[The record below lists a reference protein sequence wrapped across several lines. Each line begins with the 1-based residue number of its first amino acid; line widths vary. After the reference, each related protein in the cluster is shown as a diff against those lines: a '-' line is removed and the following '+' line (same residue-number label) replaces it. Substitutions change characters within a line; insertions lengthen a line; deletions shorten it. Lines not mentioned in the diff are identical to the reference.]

1 MRHGQIRLPED
12 DEEPLLRSATPSH
25 YASSC
30 HHAAIPFRTTSNQL
44 DDAQVTPRSHIAAE
58 GTIRETTALLGAA
71 DIDKMPTAAQHDI
84 PPRSRVRFA
93 SIGSAGAES
102 HDYLSGEAAA
112 ADMLVVQPTPA
123 QQKTITLAGLAFAAC
138 SGVISGMSLVLAKA
152 AVELLVMTLDYY
164 RTGKGANQF
173 AHPQSWF
180 LVAGLAIGGV
190 AQLVYLNYSL
200 CFASPA
206 LICPLAF
213 CFFNI
218 SSIFGTSLL
227 FLNLVCL
234 CKSMGS
240 RRKLRR

>member
-1 MRHGQIRLPED
+1 M
-12 DEEPLLRSATPSH
+12 S
-25 YASSC
+25 
-30 HHAAIPFRTTSNQL
+30 
-44 DDAQVTPRSHIAAE
+44 PRSHTAAE
-58 GTIRETTALLGAA
+58 GTIRGTTALLGAA
-71 DIDKMPTAAQHDI
+71 DIDKMPTTAQHET

-93 SIGSAGAES
+93 SMGSAGAEP

-112 ADMLVVQPTPA
+112 DILVVQPTPA

-218 SSIFGTSLL
+218 SSIFGTSLM
-227 FLNLVCL
+227 FICLVCL
-234 CKSMGS
+234 YSPWGKW
-240 RRKLRR
+240 KLRT